1 VLAHIKMTQRLT
13 ILFILI
19 LTVFTAYSQ
28 DSTNFEYWVSDLD
41 KALHNRMTY
50 HITSD
55 SIEVKSGPYDFIYF
69 SKDYQK
75 DKVVFSAKLD
85 SNQQDTFF
93 QLDRDLKNDSLKS
106 QYTNMCIIDG
116 MILHFH
122 FEWADKK
129 FGTTLSN
136 YYLEKM
142 NPFVEYV
149 NSIVPSEYKI
159 GYDKKWCEKVMKD
172 CPDNM
177 ILD

>member
-1 VLAHIKMTQRLT
+1 MTERLT
-13 ILFILI
+13 ILFFLI
-19 LTVFTAYSQ
+19 LTAFTANSQ
-28 DSTNFEYWVSDLD
+28 DSINFEYYISDLD
-41 KALHNRMTY
+41 KAGNNRVTY

-55 SIEVKSGPYDFIYF
+55 SIVVKSGPYDFIYF
-69 SKDYQK
+69 SKDYEK
-75 DKVVFSAKLD
+75 DKVVFSIKLD
-85 SNQQDTFF
+85 SNQQSRFL
-93 QLDRDLKNDSLKS
+93 QLDKDLKSDTLKS

-129 FGTTLSN
+129 YGTTISN

-149 NSIVPSEYKI
+149 NSIVPTEHKI
-159 GYDKKWCEKVMKD
+159 SYDKEWCEEVMKD